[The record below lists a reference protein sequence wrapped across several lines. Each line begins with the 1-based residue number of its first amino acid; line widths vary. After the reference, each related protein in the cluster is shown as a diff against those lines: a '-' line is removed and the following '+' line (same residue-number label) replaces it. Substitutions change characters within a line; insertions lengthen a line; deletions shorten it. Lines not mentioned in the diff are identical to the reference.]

1 MQTAPRPDSRSTA
14 VRAGFTLVELLV
26 VMAII
31 ALLASLL
38 FPAIQRVREGGRRTA
53 CLSQLHNLAIATHDY
68 NNVYRTLP
76 SGWVSDLNNP
86 RGDINTQLTQ
96 PMTVKLGTGQQ
107 LLLQAGTT
115 YPVSGEWGWHA
126 FILPQIEENNLVPD
140 WNIPKDDGS
149 NQWSPAFRMN
159 GLQKIRTQI
168 EVYICPS
175 STLPQVGPDQ
185 LAFTNYRG
193 NLGYWPLTQQV
204 PLDNGVMFLNSHVEL
219 SRDIPDGT
227 SHTLMLGESLFGLW
241 GDAYACCA
249 RFRDDY
255 ATPNYFD
262 QQWGTG
268 PYFFGWGSYHGDI
281 VNFVYADAHE
291 ASIPKNTDRRVLQ
304 AIATRNGGEP
314 ERLPN

>member
-1 MQTAPRPDSRSTA
+1 MQTVPRPDTRPKALRT
-14 VRAGFTLVELLV
+14 GFTLVELLV

-53 CLSQLHNLAIATHDY
+53 CLSQLHNLAIAAHDY

-96 PMTVKLGTGQQ
+96 PLTVKLGTGQQ

-115 YPVSGEWGWHA
+115 FPVSGEWGWHA
-126 FILPQIEENNLVPD
+126 FILPQIEESNLVPD

-159 GLQKIRTQI
+159 GLLKIRTQI
-168 EVYICPS
+168 EVYLCPS
-175 STLPQVGPDQ
+175 STLPQTGPDQ

-193 NLGYWPLTQQV
+193 NLGYWPLTQQT
-204 PLDNGVMFLNSHVEL
+204 PLDNGVMFLNSQVEL

-227 SHTLMLGESLFGLW
+227 SHTLMIGESLFGLW

-281 VNFVYADAHE
+281 VNFVFADAHE